1 MGQVVQTNGDYII
14 RAVADPVTGGKI
26 VLDTGPNVGEVR
38 VTGNLVVTGDVL
50 NVESSQ
56 LNIEDNT
63 ITINSYGDNPNPP
76 AGVVLDYAGIEIDR
90 GSLPNAAFIYD
101 EINGYWFLA
110 AGSVP
115 GPFSFS
121 TDEPGDLT
129 PRSASRLKLK
139 EILTDA
145 STDDGDLLLIGADSA
160 TGVVKVRIDPL
171 DDGTQYQSNVVNP
184 NDVPNKKYV
193 DDAIQNNPTFQ
204 IISNSPPSPTVPNSA
219 TRVIC
224 TDINTAGSTSYFATN
239 TGYTTYG
246 ESAVSVLVDGSLIA
260 QFFTNRAEIGG
271 LEIGGGDDSYEIT
284 TKAGVSNE
292 NIFIRTQGTGRLET
306 NYGIELHRIGTPGLY
321 PTDATMLYSS
331 PPGAGKSGLY
341 YYHDQDR
348 DELISKRRALL
359 FSMIF

>member
-14 RAVADPVTGGKI
+14 RAIPDPVSGGRI

-63 ITINSYGDNPNPP
+63 ITVNFGETG
-76 AGVVLDYAGIEIDR
+76 AGVTLDYAGIEVDR
-90 GSLPNAAFIYD
+90 GSLPNAAFVYD
-101 EINGYWFLA
+101 ELNGYWFLA

-121 TDEPGDLT
+121 ADDPTDLT

-145 STDDGDLLLIGADSA
+145 GTDSGDLLLIGEG
-160 TGVVKVRIDPL
+160 TGVLKVGNRSPGYETFVL
-171 DDGTQYQSNVVNP
+171 DD
-184 NDVPNKKYV
+184 DDIPNKRYV

-204 IISNSPPSPTVPNSA
+204 IISDSPADPLNPLPNNA
-219 TRVIC
+219 TRVII
-224 TDINTAGSTSYFATN
+224 TDTDVAGSTAYFSAN

-246 ESAVSVLVDGSLIA
+246 ESAVSVLVDGTLIA
-260 QFFTNRAEIGG
+260 QFFTNRLEVGG
-271 LEIGGGDDSYEIT
+271 LEIGGGENSYEIT
-284 TKAGVSNE
+284 TKSSISNE
-292 NIFIRTQGTGRLET
+292 NIFIRTQGTGMLET
-306 NYGIELHRIGTPGLY
+306 NYGIELHRIGTPGSY
-321 PTDATMLYSS
+321 PTDATMIYGGT
-331 PPGAGKSGLY
+331 PGVGKSGLY
-341 YYHDQDR
+341 FYHDQDR

>member
-14 RAVADPVTGGKI
+14 RAIPDPVTGGRI

-38 VTGNLVVTGDVL
+38 VTGNLVVTGDTL

-56 LNIEDNT
+56 LNVEDNT
-63 ITINSYGDNPNPP
+63 ITLNYYGNIESPP

-101 EINGYWFLA
+101 EINGYWLLA

-139 EILTDA
+139 EILTDEG
-145 STDDGDLLLIGADSA
+145 TDDGDLILIGEG
-160 TGVVKVRIDPL
+160 TGVVKVGDRTPGYETFVT
-171 DDGTQYQSNVVNP
+171 DD
-184 NDVPNKKYV
+184 DDIPNKRYV

-204 IISNSPPSPTVPNSA
+204 IISNAPASPTVPNSA

-224 TDINTAGSTSYFATN
+224 TDINTSGSTTYFSSN

-246 ESAVSVLVDGSLIA
+246 ESAVSVLVDGSLVA
-260 QFFTNRAEIGG
+260 QFFNNRAEIGG
-271 LEIGGGDDSYEIT
+271 LEIGGGENSYEIS
-284 TKAGVSNE
+284 TKSSVSNE
-292 NIFIRTQGTGRLET
+292 NIFIRTQGTGMLET
-306 NYGIELHRIGTPGLY
+306 NYGIELHRIGTPGAY
-321 PTDATMLYSS
+321 PTDATMIYSG

-341 YYHDQDR
+341 FYHDEDR

>member
-14 RAVADPVTGGKI
+14 RAIPDPVTGGRI

-38 VTGNLVVTGDVL
+38 VTGNLVVTGDTL

-56 LNIEDNT
+56 LNVEDNT
-63 ITINSYGDNPNPP
+63 ITLNYYGNPESPP

-90 GSLPNAAFIYD
+90 GSLPNASFIYD

-115 GPFSFS
+115 GPFSFF
-121 TDEPGDLT
+121 TDDPDSLT

-139 EILTDA
+139 EILTDVG
-145 STDDGDLLLIGADSA
+145 TDNGDLLLIGADSA
-160 TGVVKVRIDPL
+160 TGVIKVRLDEL
-171 DDGTQYQSNVVNP
+171 DDGTEYQANVVNP

-204 IISNSPPSPTVPNSA
+204 IISNAPPSPTVPNSA

-224 TDINTAGSTSYFATN
+224 TDISTAGSTTYFSNN

-271 LEIGGGDDSYEIT
+271 LEIGGDENSYEIS
-284 TKAGVSNE
+284 TKSSVSNE
-292 NIFIRTQGTGRLET
+292 NIFIRTQGTGMLET
-306 NYGIELHRIGTPGLY
+306 NYGIELHRIGTPGAY
-321 PTDATMLYSS
+321 PIDATMIYSG

-341 YYHDQDR
+341 FYHDEDR

>member
-14 RAVADPVTGGKI
+14 RAIPDPISGGRI

-38 VTGNLVVTGDVL
+38 ITGNLVVTGDVL

-63 ITINSYGDNPNPP
+63 ITVNFGETG
-76 AGVVLDYAGIEIDR
+76 AGVTLDYAGIEVDR
-90 GSLPNAAFIYD
+90 GSLPNAAFVYD

-121 TDEPGDLT
+121 SDDPADLT

-145 STDDGDLLLIGADSA
+145 STDDGDLLLIGEG
-160 TGVVKVRIDPL
+160 TGVLKVGNRSPGYETFVT
-171 DDGTQYQSNVVNP
+171 DD
-184 NDVPNKKYV
+184 DDIPNKRYV

-204 IISNSPPSPTVPNSA
+204 IISDSPTDTLNPLPNNA
-219 TRVIC
+219 TRVII
-224 TDINTAGSTSYFATN
+224 TDTDTAGSAAYFAAN

-246 ESAVSVLVDGSLIA
+246 ESAVSVLVDGTLIA
-260 QFFTNRAEIGG
+260 QFFTNRLEIGG
-271 LEIGGGDDSYEIT
+271 LEIGGGENSYEIS
-284 TKAGVSNE
+284 TKANVSNE
-292 NIFIRTQGTGRLET
+292 NIFIRTQGTGMLET
-306 NYGIELHRIGTPGLY
+306 NYGIELHRIGVPGSY
-321 PTDATMLYSS
+321 PTDATMIYSG
-331 PPGAGKSGLY
+331 PPGPGKSGLY
-341 YYHDQDR
+341 FYHDQDR